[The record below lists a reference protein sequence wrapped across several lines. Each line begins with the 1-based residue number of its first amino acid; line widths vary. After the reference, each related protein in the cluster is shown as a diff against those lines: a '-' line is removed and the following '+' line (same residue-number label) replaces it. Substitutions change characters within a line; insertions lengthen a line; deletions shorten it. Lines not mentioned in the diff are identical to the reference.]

1 MKAQGA
7 QAAVQARRQYLLDG
21 GFEYQIRTLSNAAG
35 RAKSQADT
43 FANKVVPAYQSALRA
58 QEHLYSVGRG
68 NLMEIWQIF
77 KSTNEAQLQSA
88 KLLLESM
95 KARVQLSLLVGEEI

>member
-1 MKAQGA
+1 
-7 QAAVQARRQYLLDG
+7 
-21 GFEYQIRTLSNAAG
+21 
-35 RAKSQADT
+35 
-43 FANKVVPAYQSALRA
+43 
-58 QEHLYSVGRG
+58 
-68 NLMEIWQIF
+68 MEIWQIF